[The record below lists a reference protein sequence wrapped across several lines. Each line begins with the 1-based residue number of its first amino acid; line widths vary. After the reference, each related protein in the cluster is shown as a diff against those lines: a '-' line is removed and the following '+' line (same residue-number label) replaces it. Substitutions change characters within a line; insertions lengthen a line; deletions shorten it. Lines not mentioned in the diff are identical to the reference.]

1 MLSDMTVHQN
11 HQPIYDIVFRDDF
24 KSLRDA
30 FQKTALSPTRICIIT
45 DSNVCAI
52 HLKDCMEALSGC
64 AEKIVSFTFPAG
76 ESQKTLDTVQ
86 NLYEFLITE
95 KFDRKDVLIAL
106 GGGVVG
112 DLTGFTAATYLRGV
126 SFVQIPTTLLSMVD
140 SSVGGKTGV
149 DFKSYKNMVGAFYM
163 PKLVYMNLTTL
174 KTLPQRE
181 IACGM
186 AEVIKY
192 GYIMDAAFLDY
203 LSENASEIKLLNLE
217 RIRRIVH
224 TGCECKRVVVEEDPT
239 EQGRRALLNFGHT
252 IGHAIEKLMNF
263 SLLHGECVAIGMVA
277 AMYLCNKRGS
287 TCINDMERLKALL
300 AQYDLPT
307 CVSDQKISQ
316 YVSQIPSASNVLDA
330 LKSDKKMEAGKIKFI
345 LLDSIGVGTID
356 KKLSDEELLD
366 AIEYIL

>member
-1 MLSDMTVHQN
+1 MLSDMTVHRS

-24 KSLRDA
+24 KSLKDA
-30 FQKTALSPTRICIIT
+30 FQNTALKPARICIVT
-45 DSNVCAI
+45 DSNVGAI
-52 HLKDCMEALSGC
+52 HLDDCMNALSGC

-86 NLYEFLITE
+86 DLYELLIKE
-95 KFDRKDVLIAL
+95 KFDRKDVLVAL

-112 DLTGFTAATYLRGV
+112 DLTGFTAATYLRGI
-126 SFVQIPTTLLSMVD
+126 SFIQVPTTLLSMVD

-163 PKLVYMNLTTL
+163 PKLVYMNLMTL

-192 GYIMDAAFLDY
+192 GYILDADFLEY
-203 LSENASEIKLLNLE
+203 LSENASEIKSLDSE
-217 RIRRIVH
+217 KIRRIVY

-252 IGHAIEKLMNF
+252 IGHAVEKLMNF

-277 AMYLCNKRGS
+277 AMYLCAKRGS
-287 TCINDMERLKALL
+287 ACINDMEHLKTLL
-300 AQYDLPT
+300 AQYDLPN

-316 YVSQIPSASNVLDA
+316 YVARIPSASNVLDA
-330 LKSDKKMEAGKIKFI
+330 LKNDKKMEAGKIKFI
-345 LLDSIGVGTID
+345 LLDPVGVGTID
-356 KKLSDEELLD
+356 KTLSDEELLD